1 MSKQKLCT
9 PDKVKKFTEEE
20 KKALQEFEQLNQEP
34 IMLNLSATDFQKKD
48 DNDDEDNEI
57 ELEMLLADEDKTLG
71 IIYSIYS
78 KGIRK
83 TLEDFCIN
91 ELLEHDELIPYS
103 TEIGKDIRDKIEQ
116 LKENKDEL
124 LETHRQVLKKCLEGC
139 TDVRAMLGE
148 IDITNLI
155 NLREHIDY
163 ILEFEEIRKRNQTDL
178 LNILEEQVSTIEN
191 YILTCYNGMDDY
203 LKENNVIEDI
213 HEKLLNVFNKLKA
226 YYKEG
231 LLPIDLDR
239 FFINEMKN

>member
-9 PDKVKKFTEEE
+9 PDKGIELTNEE
-20 KKALQEFEQLNQEP
+20 KMALQEFEQLNQEP
-34 IMLNLSATDFQKKD
+34 ITLNLALTELQEE
-48 DNDDEDNEI
+48 NDDDENDDEI
-57 ELEMLLADEDKTLG
+57 ELEILLSDEEKVLG
-71 IIYSIYS
+71 IIKSIYI

-83 TLEDFCIN
+83 TLEDFCTN
-91 ELLEHDELIPYS
+91 KLLEHDELIPYS

-124 LETHRQVLKKCLEGC
+124 LETYRQVLKKCLEGC

-155 NLREHIDY
+155 NLGEHIDY
-163 ILEFEEIRKRNQTDL
+163 ILEFEETRKKNQIDL
-178 LNILEEQVSTIEN
+178 LNILEELVSEIEN

-203 LKENNVIEDI
+203 LKENSVIEDI

-226 YYKEG
+226 YYNEG
-231 LLPIDLDR
+231 FLPIDLDR
-239 FFINEMKN
+239 FFIDEMKK